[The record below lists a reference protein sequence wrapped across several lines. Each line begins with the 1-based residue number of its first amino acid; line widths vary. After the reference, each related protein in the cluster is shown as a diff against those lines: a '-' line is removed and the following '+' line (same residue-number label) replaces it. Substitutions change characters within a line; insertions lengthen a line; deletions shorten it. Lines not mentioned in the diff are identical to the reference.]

1 MSPYSQ
7 RTRAHS
13 PTADEIDQ
21 LWPNEAMHMQT
32 ATFRPCRPDDLPACL
47 VVFDSSMRVAF
58 AFEEREE
65 FQGHLEALEATLD
78 SYIVLTE
85 CGRSSPAAG

>member
-1 MSPYSQ
+1 
-7 RTRAHS
+7 
-13 PTADEIDQ
+13 
-21 LWPNEAMHMQT
+21 MHMQT